1 MYSLYFRSK
10 KLLRLNYCVAK
21 ILFRAYIIQI
31 FISSFSAG
39 FALCAGGGVLL
50 ATVMVHM
57 VREVRESLD
66 RAAGLGVSLPQD
78 FPVAELVICCGFLL
92 ILLIESAAHKHFG
105 GHSHSHLPP
114 SRASNKV
121 NSEISQTNLLF
132 FVVTI
137 RLLIARSQ

>member
-1 MYSLYFRSK
+1 M
-10 KLLRLNYCVAK
+10 
-21 ILFRAYIIQI
+21 
-31 FISSFSAG
+31 
-39 FALCAGGGVLL
+39 GGGVLL

-66 RAAGLGVSLPQD
+66 RAAELGVSLPQD

-114 SRASNKV
+114 SRALNKV
-121 NSEISQTNLLF
+121 WKYRKQLSCF
-132 FVVTI
+132 
-137 RLLIARSQ
+137 